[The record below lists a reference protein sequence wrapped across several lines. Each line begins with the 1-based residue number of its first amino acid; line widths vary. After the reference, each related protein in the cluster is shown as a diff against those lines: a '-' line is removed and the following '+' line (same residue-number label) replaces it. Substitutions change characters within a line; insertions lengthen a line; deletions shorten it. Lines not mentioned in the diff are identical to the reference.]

1 MIILKYDEYNPY
13 NLKFQE
19 NIIYEYLKDL
29 YSTQTQKK
37 NQNYIFFDNE
47 IYVFIPIEYLKVFNL
62 TPFKQREILKK
73 LEDLGLIK
81 CRFGQSKARYFK
93 IVPLELQNKREQIMN
108 RLKKLDKDDLD
119 KILQICESEEE

>member
-1 MIILKYDEYNPY
+1 MIILKYDENNPH

-29 YSTQTQKK
+29 YSIQTQKK
-37 NQNYIFFDNE
+37 NQNYKFFDNE

-81 CRFGQSKARYFK
+81 CKFGQSRARYFK

-119 KILQICESEEE
+119 KILKICESED